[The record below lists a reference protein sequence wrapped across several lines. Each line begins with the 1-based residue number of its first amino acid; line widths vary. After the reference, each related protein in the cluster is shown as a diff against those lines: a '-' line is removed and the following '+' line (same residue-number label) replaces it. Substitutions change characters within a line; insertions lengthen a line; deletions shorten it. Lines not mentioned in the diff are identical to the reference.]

1 MYAIINLINS
11 SYEYCPTESSAGGTL
26 LYIGNNL
33 LYKPR
38 NNLCIYKTA
47 ELESAFIELINI
59 KKLNII
65 IGAVYRHPNV
75 DLVEFNGL
83 YYNALLDK
91 ISRESKSILLL
102 GDFNVGLIEYDYPA
116 LTMSSSTLFLLICC
130 YHKLYIQ
137 LK

>member
-1 MYAIINLINS
+1 M
-11 SYEYCPTESSAGGTL
+11 
-26 LYIGNNL
+26 
-33 LYKPR
+33 YKPR

-65 IGAVYRHPNV
+65 IDAVYRHPNV

-83 YYNALLDK
+83 YLNALLDK
-91 ISRESKSILLL
+91 ISRSKSILLL
-102 GDFNVGLIEYDYPA
+102 GDFNVDLIEYDYPA
-116 LTMSSSTLFLLICC
+116 LTISSSTLVFLICC
-130 YHKLYIQ
+130 YHKLYKQ